1 MVTAEG
7 RWRFGNPN
15 VGYGG
20 SNRWLRMSRTPANK
34 ILIALSAS
42 VLSIGLDVSLGMAQA
57 VKPQIS
63 ELPDSSIPRGCGYS
77 LDDWKGTT
85 LAWAPYQYEGNTQP
99 NNLLM
104 SIDGE
109 VRELPIN
116 SRSENHISAYDGRYY
131 VDIRTPRWKRVGSE
145 LSQARATLL
154 LRNTKAYIEANIVVR
169 ASQGC

>member
-1 MVTAEG
+1 MMMTTMKRV
-7 RWRFGNPN
+7 FF
-15 VGYGG
+15 
-20 SNRWLRMSRTPANK
+20 
-34 ILIALSAS
+34 ALS
-42 VLSIGLDVSLGMAQA
+42 VYMLSFGLNIRSAIAQA

-63 ELPDSSIPRGCGYS
+63 ELPDSSIPKGCSYS

-116 SRSENHISAYDGRYY
+116 SRNKEHISAYDGRYY
-131 VDIRTPRWKRVGSE
+131 VDIRSPIWRQVGSE

-154 LRNTKAYIEANIVVR
+154 LRNTKAYIQTSIIVR